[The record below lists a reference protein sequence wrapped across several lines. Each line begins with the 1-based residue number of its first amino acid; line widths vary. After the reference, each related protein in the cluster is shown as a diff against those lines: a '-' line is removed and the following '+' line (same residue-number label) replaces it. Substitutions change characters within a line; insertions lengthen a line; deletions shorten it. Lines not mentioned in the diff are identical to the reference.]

1 MKQAVMLFAEGFEEV
16 EALMTVDLLRRGG
29 VTVNLA
35 SITGDMTVCGSHD
48 IRVEM
53 DTTLAEVD
61 LRQMDAILIPGGLAG
76 TNNLGADADVRRAL
90 VSMHEAGKIVG
101 AICAAPSVLGACG
114 ILKGKRATCYPG
126 FEDQLDGA
134 SFVDEMVVTDGNVV
148 TSRGLGTSME
158 FGFRLLEMLIS
169 KETADDV
176 REKIVF
182 KYSL

>member
-1 MKQAVMLFAEGFEEV
+1 M
-16 EALMTVDLLRRGG
+16 
-29 VTVNLA
+29 
-35 SITGDMTVCGSHD
+35 
-48 IRVEM
+48 
-53 DTTLAEVD
+53 
-61 LRQMDAILIPGGLAG
+61 
-76 TNNLGADADVRRAL
+76 
-90 VSMHEAGKIVG
+90 
-101 AICAAPSVLGACG
+101 PSVLGACG